1 MTFRRYQALKQVWK
15 TSPPVSMCLAAICK
29 MLGMDF
35 ADETPEV
42 SKSNDY
48 FDEDYFGIATQTG
61 AFDVLSREFNRV
73 NGGE

>member
-1 MTFRRYQALKQVWK
+1 
-15 TSPPVSMCLAAICK
+15 